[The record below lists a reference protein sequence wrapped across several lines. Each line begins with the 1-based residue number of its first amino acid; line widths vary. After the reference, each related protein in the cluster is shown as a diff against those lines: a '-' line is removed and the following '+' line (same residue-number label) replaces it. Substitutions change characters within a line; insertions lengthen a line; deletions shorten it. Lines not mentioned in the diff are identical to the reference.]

1 MVLTTWVH
9 LNLWQIFLCFQ
20 CADDQSFCD
29 GQADG
34 SATCLDIDQ
43 YCDGN
48 ADCNDGHD
56 EDSFFCG
63 NFEWVSETTFPY
75 QLTLGYEQTIFV

>member
-1 MVLTTWVH
+1 MINLSVMAKLMVPPLVWTSTSIAMVMM
-9 LNLWQIFLCFQ
+9 
-20 CADDQSFCD
+20 
-29 GQADG
+29 
-34 SATCLDIDQ
+34 T
-43 YCDGN
+43 
-48 ADCNDGHD
+48 GHD